1 MIVTI
6 TTIDNCK
13 LSHFDPTKTA
23 AVKQWIIDLSTKV
36 EPSDPHYIKEKIALL
51 WVSIA
56 KRVWGNHLIKS
67 RDSHHNSVDE
77 NTTLSTN
84 LDNNNKLS
92 TSITEQESADGW
104 VSMDADLLKLW
115 NNNIT
120 CRELSLIIIRTLF
133 EDIYLLD
140 DPISSKEAPY

>member
-1 MIVTI
+1 MIYQPKSSQVI
-6 TTIDNCK
+6 
-13 LSHFDPTKTA
+13 L
-23 AVKQWIIDLSTKV
+23 IILKKDRFVMGLNS
-36 EPSDPHYIKEKIALL
+36 KESL
-51 WVSIA
+51 
-56 KRVWGNHLIKS
+56 GNHLIKS

-84 LDNNNKLS
+84 LDINNKLS

>member
-1 MIVTI
+1 M
-6 TTIDNCK
+6 
-13 LSHFDPTKTA
+13 
-23 AVKQWIIDLSTKV
+23 
-36 EPSDPHYIKEKIALL
+36 
-51 WVSIA
+51 
-56 KRVWGNHLIKS
+56 GNHLIKS

-84 LDNNNKLS
+84 LDINNKLS

-140 DPISSKEAPY
+140 DQSPQKKHLIESIIDFDCDSSKCIRDLCMKTT

>member
-1 MIVTI
+1 MGL
-6 TTIDNCK
+6 N
-13 LSHFDPTKTA
+13 S
-23 AVKQWIIDLSTKV
+23 
-36 EPSDPHYIKEKIALL
+36 KESL
-51 WVSIA
+51 
-56 KRVWGNHLIKS
+56 GNHLIKS